1 MLLKA
6 WISIENTCC
15 FIYLLETVIYQTHT
29 KNQFIECNLALR
41 SFIYENVRFGSRIK
55 CKTAEKI
62 NLEHMD

>member
-1 MLLKA
+1 MLLH
-6 WISIENTCC
+6 
-15 FIYLLETVIYQTHT
+15 FYFLETVIYQTHT
-29 KNQFIECNLALR
+29 KNQFIEYNLALR